1 MQRKFEDCK
10 SLDPKVHWKMNKS
23 KLDVNPF
30 ILLRL
35 YLQHLL
41 RGLPRY
47 SYDMEKQPP
56 RLKNNVHNLATLK
69 LIQLNTCQPYCQQYF
84 IPNFILRIMNLN
96 HDIGSIAQPVPVSYK
111 TNLSGHCCLQL
122 LKGNNTFTS
131 FHGNNE
137 HLRERTSKI
146 LLWFLVDRIF
156 YCVNRMEK
164 LRFKVA

>member
-96 HDIGSIAQPVPVSYK
+96 HDIGSIAQVKFVWSL
-111 TNLSGHCCLQL
+111 LSSL

-137 HLRERTSKI
+137 HLRERTSKR